1 MKIVLVTPNF
11 RSGLGLVG
19 SDHYVNPSIGLGLI
33 SSILLS
39 KGHDVIIKDPII
51 EGLSIEQLVDHI
63 IKYKAD
69 ILGISAVTMNY
80 NNAVQLA
87 ENVKIRNNNIPII
100 VGGPHF
106 YSNIDTIM
114 RDNEFFDFACV
125 GEGDY
130 VIDKLIDA
138 NYASEKL
145 SEIEGLV
152 YRKDSIIFK
161 NPMGIC
167 TNIDELPLPAY
178 QIYPKPLKWYKPAL
192 YTYKRLPNMM
202 MVTSRGCPS
211 KCIYC
216 QGSIYNKRVRMHSP
230 EYVINHIKF
239 VVSNYGIRDIF
250 FIDDIFTLNRK
261 RLYEICD
268 LMLKEN
274 LKITWT
280 CFIKANSSV
289 DEEMLKLMKKAGC
302 WMIQPGI
309 ESGSPDVLKILK
321 KGSSFTQVERVCR
334 LADKLGIQIKPCFM
348 LGNPGET
355 KATLKKTFDIAL
367 SLPINHISVSFFSP
381 LPGTPVWD
389 NVHRYGDFN
398 PNDTDNVYFSTPIPC
413 FIPHAMKSEDLE
425 NKREELYYKFYFR
438 MSNML
443 RNIKYLKD
451 IHELR
456 RLIKGTVI
464 LFKLIL
470 GIITHRLR
478 SLQR

>member
-1 MKIVLVTPNF
+1 
-11 RSGLGLVG
+11 
-19 SDHYVNPSIGLGLI
+19 
-33 SSILLS
+33 
-39 KGHDVIIKDPII
+39 
-51 EGLSIEQLVDHI
+51 
-63 IKYKAD
+63 
-69 ILGISAVTMNY
+69 
-80 NNAVQLA
+80 
-87 ENVKIRNNNIPII
+87 
-100 VGGPHF
+100 
-106 YSNIDTIM
+106 
-114 RDNEFFDFACV
+114 
-125 GEGDY
+125 
-130 VIDKLIDA
+130 
-138 NYASEKL
+138 
-145 SEIEGLV
+145 
-152 YRKDSIIFK
+152 
-161 NPMGIC
+161 
-167 TNIDELPLPAY
+167 
-178 QIYPKPLKWYKPAL
+178 
-192 YTYKRLPNMM
+192 
-202 MVTSRGCPS
+202 
-211 KCIYC
+211 
-216 QGSIYNKRVRMHSP
+216 MHSP